1 MTGQRF
7 CAAGGWGSTRDAE
20 HGYWEARDLIG
31 CGYPYVGTSFEG
43 AERVVVCGADDA
55 RELPE
60 LARLF
65 VFPGCVGLAGTL
77 TVSDLLLLSGIDEVR
92 GLAGTT
98 PSLDD
103 VLDTQGFVRPRSH
116 DGRLVLTVR
125 PAEHDR
131 FVPFEQPNPT
141 PCCAD
146 H

>member
-7 CAAGGWGSTRDAE
+7 CVAGGWTSTRDAE

-31 CGYPYVGTSFEG
+31 CCYPYVSTSFEG
-43 AERVVVCGADDA
+43 PERVMVCGADDP
-55 RELPE
+55 RDLPE

-65 VFPGCVGLAGTL
+65 VFPGHAGLAGTM
-77 TVSDLLLLSGIDEVR
+77 TVAELLLVSGIDEVR

-103 VLDTQGFVRPRSH
+103 LVDTQEFVRPRRQE
-116 DGRLVLTVR
+116 GRLVLTVR
-125 PAEHDR
+125 PADDDR
-131 FVPFEQPNPT
+131 YVPFEQPNPT
-141 PCCAD
+141 PCCSD